1 MILHLNKIIKLE
13 QAFKQVAE
21 LIEMISNSFTSMK
34 HLRINYVTFKLLF
47 EQNFASLASS
57 E

>member
-1 MILHLNKIIKLE
+1 MILHLKKIIKLE

-21 LIEMISNSFTSMK
+21 LIEISNSFRSMK

-47 EQNFASLASS
+47 EQNFVSLASS